1 MKVFKSSL
9 NLILLLSFS
18 IVMHS
23 QDFKKAMMNDICDCL
38 EQSEN
43 QQSNFQACYKK
54 SLTNYAEMLDSRIV
68 AENADQK
75 FAKGQVARQKLLYDI
90 TADLVN
96 ICDYYFIAV
105 ESLRAQIVNRIKKGA
120 SVEQL
125 QKAKEAVAQYPA
137 ASMYAARGVAYFG
150 LEKYDMAEEDLNKSL
165 ELQPDNNL
173 YAEKQLALLLEDKG
187 NYNAALNLLAKMKRN
202 DFDYE
207 NDLTQNIIRR
217 KMNGS
222 APLLPEKNKLDL
234 GIQINDPKK
243 AKPVIQTNT
252 RVDTVVN
259 RRSAQKRANA
269 DSQKN
274 SVTEKKKA
282 TTQEL
287 KKLFKIDNK
296 SQ

>member
-18 IVMHS
+18 NVMLS

-38 EQSEN
+38 EQSED
-43 QQSNFQACYKK
+43 QQSNFKVCYKK

-90 TADLVN
+90 AADLVN

-125 QKAKEAVAQYPA
+125 QKAKEAVAQYPT

-150 LEKYDMAEEDLNKSL
+150 LEKYDMAEADLNKSL

-217 KMNGS
+217 KLNGS
-222 APLLPEKNKLDL
+222 APLLPEKNKQDL
-234 GIQINDPKK
+234 SVQINDPKK
-243 AKPVIQTNT
+243 AKLVTQTNT

-259 RRSAQKRANA
+259 RRTARKRANA
-269 DSQKN
+269 DSRKN
-274 SVTEKKKA
+274 SANEKKKA
-282 TTQEL
+282 STQEL
-287 KKLFKIDNK
+287 KKLFKIDN
-296 SQ
+296 